1 LRRRLTAVT
10 STSWDKSGPHN
21 READVADKY
30 DVVVIGGG
38 PGGYV
43 AAIKA
48 AQLGMKVACVEAQKL
63 GGVCNNWGCIPTKA
77 MLESAKYA
85 RKVGE
90 LGAFGI
96 KVGNVELDLGAAAKR
111 AAEVAGQGA
120 KGTAYLLK
128 KNKIDHIQGWGR
140 LVGKGQVEVVPG
152 KSAGHGDE
160 PAEEGGDSRT
170 IEAKN
175 IILAT
180 GSRPKSLPMLEID
193 GDRVWSSDHA
203 VFADKAPKSIAI
215 IGAGAIGMEFAD
227 VFAAFGS
234 DVTVIEALDR
244 VLPLEDEESSKVVA
258 RAYKKRGITLME
270 GARLEKA
277 DIKKTKV
284 KLSVKTAK
292 GKTEELEVERVLVAV
307 GRAPILDDIGLEAA
321 GVQVEKGFI
330 KVDAKMRTTADG
342 IYAIGDCARPPLLAH
357 KASHEGIAAV
367 EHIAGDEH
375 AGVDYGNIPAV
386 TYCHP
391 EVASCGMTEAQA
403 KEAGH
408 EVDVGKFPFSA
419 NGRARTAGET
429 EGFVKIIRD
438 RKYGE
443 VLGAHIVGPHA
454 SELIGEFVVG
464 RHLETTAEEM
474 DRAMHPHPTLSEAIA
489 EAALASLG
497 HALHV

>member
-1 LRRRLTAVT
+1 
-10 STSWDKSGPHN
+10 
-21 READVADKY
+21 VADRY

-48 AQLGMKVACVEAQKL
+48 AQLGMKTALVEAQRL

-90 LGAFGI
+90 LGDFGI
-96 KVGNVELDLGAAAKR
+96 TVGEVKLDIGVAAKR
-111 AAEVAGQGA
+111 AEEVAGQGA

-128 KNKIDHIQGWGR
+128 KNKVDHIDGWGR
-140 LVGKGQVEVVPG
+140 LAGKGKVEVEPG
-152 KSAGHGDE
+152 VNAGHANEE
-160 PAEEGGDSRT
+160 PTSKGKKRT

-180 GSRPKSLPMLEID
+180 GSRPKSLPMLKID
-193 GDRVWSSDHA
+193 GERVWSSDQA
-203 VFADKAPKSIAI
+203 VFASKAPKSIAI
-215 IGAGAIGMEFAD
+215 VGAGAIGMEFAD
-227 VFAAFGS
+227 VFSAFGS
-234 DVTVIEALDR
+234 EVTIIEALDR
-244 VLPLEDEESSKVVA
+244 VLPLEDEESSKAVA

-270 GARLEKA
+270 GASLEKA
-277 DIKKTKV
+277 DVKKASVKLTVKTK
-284 KLSVKTAK
+284 K
-292 GKTEELEVERVLVAV
+292 GESQQVDVERVLVAV
-307 GRAPILDDIGLEAA
+307 GRAAILDDLGLEEA
-321 GVQVEKGFI
+321 GVKVEKGFI
-330 KVDAKMRTTADG
+330 KVDERLRTSVDG
-342 IYAIGDCARPPLLAH
+342 VYAIGDCAGPPLLAH

-386 TYCHP
+386 TYCQP

-408 EVDVGKFPFSA
+408 EIDVGRFPFSA

-429 EGFVKIIRD
+429 DGFVKIIRD

-443 VLGAHIVGPHA
+443 VLGAHIVGAHA
-454 SELIGEFVVG
+454 SELIGEFIVG

-497 HALHV
+497 HALHI

>member
-1 LRRRLTAVT
+1 M
-10 STSWDKSGPHN
+10 
-21 READVADKY
+21 ADRY

-48 AQLGMKVACVEAQKL
+48 AQLGMKTAVVEAQRL

-90 LGAFGI
+90 LGDFGI
-96 KVGNVELDLGAAAKR
+96 AVGDVKLDIGVAAKR
-111 AAEVAGQGA
+111 AEEVAGQGA

-128 KNKIDHIQGWGR
+128 KNKVDHIDGWGR
-140 LVGKGQVEVVPG
+140 LVGKGKIEVEPG
-152 KSAGHGDE
+152 RTAGHGDDE
-160 PAEEGGDSRT
+160 PPPKGKKRT
-170 IEAKN
+170 IETKS

-180 GSRPKSLPMLEID
+180 GSRPKSLPMLKID
-193 GDRVWSSDHA
+193 GDRVWSSDQA
-203 VFADKAPKSIAI
+203 VFASETPKSIAI
-215 IGAGAIGMEFAD
+215 VGAGAIGMEFAD
-227 VFAAFGS
+227 VFSAFGS
-234 DVTVIEALDR
+234 EVTIIEALDR
-244 VLPLEDEESSKVVA
+244 VLPLEDEESSKAVA
-258 RAYKKRGITLME
+258 RAYTKRGMTLLE
-270 GARLEKA
+270 GATLEKA
-277 DIKKTKV
+277 DVKKTKV
-284 KLSVKTAK
+284 KLTVKTKK
-292 GKTEELEVERVLVAV
+292 GESQELDVDRVLVAV
-307 GRAPILDDIGLEAA
+307 GRAAIVDELGLEQA
-321 GVQVEKGFI
+321 GIKVEKGFI
-330 KVDAKMRTTADG
+330 KVDERLRTSVDG
-342 IYAIGDCARPPLLAH
+342 VYAIGDCAGPPLLAH

-367 EHIAGDEH
+367 EHIAGDAH

-408 EVDVGKFPFSA
+408 EIDVGRFPFSA

-429 EGFVKIIRD
+429 DGFVKIIRD

-443 VLGAHIVGPHA
+443 VLGAHIVGAHA
-454 SELIGEFVVG
+454 SELIGEFIVG

-497 HALHV
+497 HALHI

>member
-1 LRRRLTAVT
+1 
-10 STSWDKSGPHN
+10 
-21 READVADKY
+21 VADKY

-48 AQLGMKVACVEAQKL
+48 GQIGMKTALIEAQKL

-90 LGAFGI
+90 LAAFGI
-96 KVGNVELDLGAAAKR
+96 TVGDVKLDIGVAAKR

-128 KNKIDHIQGWGR
+128 KNKVDHIDGWGR
-140 LVGKGQVEVVPG
+140 IAGNGKVEVVPG
-152 KSAGHGDE
+152 KSVGHGDE
-160 PAEEGGDSRT
+160 SPGKGGEKRT
-170 IEAKN
+170 IEAKH

-180 GSRPKSLPMLEID
+180 GSRPKSLPMLKID

-203 VFADKAPKSIAI
+203 VFAKEAPGSIAI
-215 IGAGAIGMEFAD
+215 VGAGAIGMEFAD
-227 VFAAFGS
+227 VFDAFGS
-234 DVTVIEALDR
+234 KVTIIEALDR
-244 VLPLEDEESSKVVA
+244 VLPIEDEESSKAVA
-258 RAYKKRGITLME
+258 RAYKKRGMTLLE
-270 GARLEKA
+270 GATLEKA
-277 DIKKTKV
+277 EVGKKQV
-284 KLSVKTAK
+284 KLVVKTAK
-292 GKTEELEVERVLVAV
+292 GKTEEITADRVLVAV
-307 GRAPILDDIGLEAA
+307 GRAAVLDDLGLEEA
-321 GVQVEKGFI
+321 GVKVEKGFI
-330 KVDAKMRTTADG
+330 RVDGKMRTSVEG
-342 IYAIGDCARPPLLAH
+342 IYAIGDCAGPPLLAH

-375 AGVDYGNIPAV
+375 AGVDYANIPGV
-386 TYCHP
+386 TYCQP

-403 KEAGH
+403 REAGH
-408 EVDVGKFPFSA
+408 DIEVGKFPFSA

-429 EGFVKIIRD
+429 DGFVKVIRD

-443 VLGAHIVGPHA
+443 ILGAHIVGPHA
-454 SELIGEFVVG
+454 SELIGEFIVG

-474 DRAMHPHPTLSEAIA
+474 DRAIHPHPTLSEAIA

-497 HALHV
+497 HALHI

>member
-1 LRRRLTAVT
+1 
-10 STSWDKSGPHN
+10 
-21 READVADKY
+21 VADRY

-43 AAIKA
+43 AAIRA

-85 RKVGE
+85 KKADELASFGVKVG
-90 LGAFGI
+90 A
-96 KVGNVELDLGAAAKR
+96 VELDIGVAAKR
-111 AAEVAGQGA
+111 AADVAGQGA
-120 KGTAYLLK
+120 KGTAYLFK
-128 KNKIDHIQGWGR
+128 KNGVEHVPGWGR
-140 LVGKGQVEVVPG
+140 IAGKGTVQVVAG
-152 KSAGHGDE
+152 KNAGHGDE
-160 PAEEGGDSRT
+160 PAEGGKERT
-170 IEAKN
+170 LETEN
-175 IILAT
+175 IIIAT
-180 GSRPKSLPMLEID
+180 GSRPKSLPMLKID

-203 VFADKAPKSIAI
+203 VYAEKAPKSIAI

-234 DVTVIEALDR
+234 EVTLIEALDR
-244 VLPLEDEESSKVVA
+244 VLPLEDEESSKALA
-258 RAYKKRGITLME
+258 RAYKKRGMTLME
-270 GARLEKA
+270 GARLEDA
-277 DIKKTKV
+277 EVMKTKV

-292 GKTEELEVERVLVAV
+292 GETEQVDVERVLVAV
-307 GRAPILDDIGLEAA
+307 GRAPILDDIGLEEA
-321 GVQVEKGFI
+321 GVKVEDGFI
-330 KVDAKMRTTADG
+330 AIDGHMRTSAAG
-342 IYAIGDCARPPLLAH
+342 IYAIGDCAGPPLLAH

-367 EHIAGDEH
+367 EAIAGDEH
-375 AGVDYGNIPAV
+375 AGVDYDNIPAV

-408 EVDVGKFPFSA
+408 DVDVGKFPFSA
-419 NGRARTAGET
+419 NGRARTAGESD
-429 EGFVKIIRD
+429 GHVKIIRD

-443 VLGAHIVGPHA
+443 VLGAHIVGAHA
-454 SELIGEFVVG
+454 SELIGEFIVG

-497 HALHV
+497 HALHI

>member
-1 LRRRLTAVT
+1 
-10 STSWDKSGPHN
+10 
-21 READVADKY
+21 VADKY

-48 AQLGMKVACVEAQKL
+48 GQLGMKVALVEAQKL

-90 LGAFGI
+90 LADFGI
-96 KVGNVELDLGAAAKR
+96 TVGEVKLDIGVAAKR
-111 AAEVAGQGA
+111 ALEVAGQGA

-128 KNKIDHIQGWGR
+128 KNKVDHIDGWGR
-140 LVGKGQVEVVPG
+140 LAGKGKVEVVPG

-160 PAEEGGDSRT
+160 GAGTDEGKGKNGKGGKDDKGGKGGKGGKGEART
-170 IEAKN
+170 LEAKH

-180 GSRPKSLPMLEID
+180 GSKPKSLPMLKID

-203 VFADKAPKSIAI
+203 VFAQEAPKTIGI

-227 VFAAFGS
+227 VFSAFGS
-234 DVTVIEALDR
+234 EVTIIEALDR
-244 VLPLEDEESSKVVA
+244 VLPIEDEESSKAVA
-258 RAYKKRGITLME
+258 RAYKKRGMKLLE
-270 GARLEKA
+270 GATVEKA
-277 DIKKTKV
+277 EVKKTKV
-284 KLSVKTAK
+284 KLSVKTKK
-292 GKTEELEVERVLVAV
+292 GEVEQLDVDRVLVAV
-307 GRAPILDDIGLEAA
+307 GRAAILDDLGLEEA
-321 GVQVEKGFI
+321 GVKVEKGFI
-330 KVDAKMRTTADG
+330 KVDAKMRTSAEG
-342 IYAIGDCARPPLLAH
+342 VYAIGDCAGPPLLAH

-367 EHIAGDEH
+367 EHMAGDEH
-375 AGVDYGNIPAV
+375 AGVDYKNIPGV
-386 TYCHP
+386 TYCQP

-403 KEAGH
+403 REAGH
-408 EVDVGKFPFSA
+408 EIDVGKFPFSA

-429 EGFVKIIRD
+429 DGFVKIIRD

-443 VLGAHIVGPHA
+443 VLGAHIVGAHA
-454 SELIGEFVVG
+454 SELIGEFIVG
-464 RHLETTAEEM
+464 RHLETTAEEL

>member
-1 LRRRLTAVT
+1 
-10 STSWDKSGPHN
+10 
-21 READVADKY
+21 VADKY

-43 AAIKA
+43 AAIRA
-48 AQLGMKVACVEAQKL
+48 AQLGMKVACVEAQKP

-90 LGAFGI
+90 LADFGI
-96 KVGNVELDLGAAAKR
+96 TVGEVKLDIGAAAKR
-111 AAEVAGQGA
+111 AADVASQGA
-120 KGTAYLLK
+120 KGTAYLFK
-128 KNKIDHIQGWGR
+128 KNKVDHIEGWGR
-140 LVGKGQVEVVPG
+140 IVGKGKVEVVPG
-152 KSAGHGDE
+152 KNAGHGDE
-160 PAEEGGDSRT
+160 APAKGGEKRT
-170 IEAKN
+170 LEAKN
-175 IILAT
+175 IIVAT
-180 GSRPKSLPMLEID
+180 GSRPKSLPMLKID

-203 VFADKAPKSIAI
+203 VFATEAPKSIAI
-215 IGAGAIGMEFAD
+215 VGAGAIGMEFAD
-227 VFAAFGS
+227 VFASFGS
-234 DVTVIEALDR
+234 EVTIIEALDR
-244 VLPLEDEESSKVVA
+244 ILPVEDEESSKAVA
-258 RAYKKRGITLME
+258 RAYKKRGMTLLE
-270 GARLEKA
+270 GAVLEKA
-277 DIKKTKV
+277 DVKKTKV
-284 KLSVKTAK
+284 KLTVKTKK
-292 GKTEELEVERVLVAV
+292 GEAQQVDVDRVLVAV
-307 GRAPILDDIGLEAA
+307 GRAPIVEDIGLEEA
-321 GVQVEKGFI
+321 GVKLEKGFVAI
-330 KVDAKMRTTADG
+330 DDKMRTSVEG
-342 IYAIGDCARPPLLAH
+342 IYAVGDCAGPPLLAH

-375 AGVDYGNIPAV
+375 AGVDYGNIPGV

-408 EVDVGKFPFSA
+408 EIDVGRFPFSA

-429 EGFVKIIRD
+429 DGFVKIIRD

-443 VLGAHIVGPHA
+443 VLGAHIVGAHA
-454 SELIGEFVVG
+454 SELIGEFIVG

-497 HALHV
+497 HALHI

>member
-1 LRRRLTAVT
+1 
-10 STSWDKSGPHN
+10 
-21 READVADKY
+21 VADRY

-43 AAIKA
+43 AAIRA
-48 AQLGMKVACVEAQKL
+48 AQLGMKVACIEAQTL

-90 LGAFGI
+90 LGPFGI
-96 KVGNVELDLGAAAKR
+96 TAGDVKLDLGAAAKR

-120 KGTAYLLK
+120 KGTAYLFK
-128 KNKIDHIQGWGR
+128 KNKVDHIRGWGR
-140 LVGKGQVEVVPG
+140 IAGKGKVQVEPG
-152 KSAGHGDE
+152 RNAGHGDE
-160 PAEEGGDSRT
+160 APAEGGEART
-170 IEAKN
+170 VEARN
-175 IILAT
+175 IIIAT
-180 GSRPKSLPMLEID
+180 GSRPKSLPMLKID

-203 VFADKAPKSIAI
+203 VYASEAPASIAI

-227 VFAAFGS
+227 VFGAFGS
-234 DVTVIEALDR
+234 QVTVIEALDR
-244 VLPLEDEESSKVVA
+244 VLPLEDEESSKTLA
-258 RAYKKRGITLME
+258 RAYSKRGMTLME
-270 GARLEKA
+270 GATLEKA
-277 DIKKTKV
+277 DVKKTKV
-284 KLSVKTAK
+284 TLTVKPKK
-292 GKTEELEVERVLVAV
+292 GDARKVEVERVLVAV
-307 GRAPILDDIGLEAA
+307 GRAAVLEDIGLEEA
-321 GVQVEKGFI
+321 GVKVEKGFI
-330 KVDAKMRTTADG
+330 AIDAKMRTGVAG
-342 IYAIGDCARPPLLAH
+342 IYAIGDCAGPPLLAH

-367 EHIAGDEH
+367 EHIHGDEH
-375 AGVDYGNIPAV
+375 AGIDYDNIPAV

-391 EVASCGMTEAQA
+391 EVASCGMTEKQA
-403 KEAGH
+403 RDAGH
-408 EVDVGKFPFSA
+408 DIDVGRFPFSA

-429 EGFVKIIRD
+429 DGFVKIIRD

-443 VLGAHIVGPHA
+443 VLGAHIVGAHA
-454 SELIGEFVVG
+454 SELIGEFIVG

>member
-1 LRRRLTAVT
+1 MA
-10 STSWDKSGPHN
+10 
-21 READVADKY
+21 EQY

-43 AAIKA
+43 AAIRA

-77 MLESAKYA
+77 MLESAKHA
-85 RKVGE
+85 KKVSE
-90 LGAFGI
+90 LGDFGI
-96 KVGNVELDLGAAAKR
+96 TVGDVKLDIGVAAKR

-120 KGTAYLLK
+120 KGTAYLFK
-128 KNKIDHIQGWGR
+128 KNGVEHIAGWGR
-140 LVGKGQVEVVPG
+140 IVGKGQVEVEPG
-152 KSAGHGDE
+152 KNAGHGDE
-160 PAEEGGDSRT
+160 APESKGEKRT
-170 IEAKN
+170 LQAKN
-175 IILAT
+175 IIVAT
-180 GSRPKSLPMLEID
+180 GSRPKSLPMLKID

-203 VFADKAPKSIAI
+203 VYAPEVPKSIGI

-227 VFAAFGS
+227 VFASFGS
-234 DVTVIEALDR
+234 EVTIIEALDR
-244 VLPLEDEESSKVVA
+244 ILPLEDEESSKAVA

-277 DIKKTKV
+277 EVLKTKV
-284 KLSVKTAK
+284 KLFVQTKK
-292 GKTEELEVERVLVAV
+292 GETQQVDVERVLVAV
-307 GRAPILDDIGLEAA
+307 GRAPITDDIGLDKV
-321 GVQVEKGFI
+321 GVKLENGFI
-330 KVDAKMRTTADG
+330 KIDAKMRTNVDG
-342 IYAIGDCARPPLLAH
+342 IYAIGDCAGPPLLAH

-367 EHIAGDEH
+367 EGMAGDEH

-408 EVDVGKFPFSA
+408 EIDVGKFPFSA

-429 EGFVKIIRD
+429 DGFVKIIRD

-454 SELIGEFVVG
+454 SELIGELIVG

-489 EAALASLG
+489 EAALSSLG
-497 HALHV
+497 HALHI

>member
-1 LRRRLTAVT
+1 MAEQY
-10 STSWDKSGPHN
+10 N
-21 READVADKY
+21 
-30 DVVVIGGG
+30 VVVIGGG

-43 AAIKA
+43 AAIRA

-77 MLESAKYA
+77 MLESARYA
-85 RKVGE
+85 KKVGE
-90 LGAFGI
+90 LGDFGI
-96 KVGNVELDLGAAAKR
+96 TVGDVKLDIGVAATR

-120 KGTAYLLK
+120 KGTAYLFK
-128 KNKIDHIQGWGR
+128 KNGVEHIAGWGR
-140 LVGKGQVEVVPG
+140 IVGRGQVEVSPG
-152 KSAGHGDE
+152 KNAGHGDE
-160 PAEEGGDSRT
+160 APESKGEKKT
-170 IEAKN
+170 LQAKN
-175 IILAT
+175 IIVAT
-180 GSRPKSLPMLEID
+180 GSRPKSLPMLKID

-203 VFADKAPKSIAI
+203 VYAPEAPRSIGI

-227 VFAAFGS
+227 VFASFGS
-234 DVTVIEALDR
+234 DVTIIEALDR
-244 VLPLEDEESSKVVA
+244 ILPLEDEESSKAVA
-258 RAYKKRGITLME
+258 RAYRKRGITLME

-277 DIKKTKV
+277 EVMKTKV
-284 KLSVKTAK
+284 KLSVKTKK
-292 GKTEELEVERVLVAV
+292 GETEQVDVERVLVAV
-307 GRAPILDDIGLEAA
+307 GRAPITDDIGLEKA
-321 GVQVEKGFI
+321 GVELENGFVRI
-330 KVDAKMRTTADG
+330 DSKMRTNVEG
-342 IYAIGDCARPPLLAH
+342 IYAIGDCAGPPLLAH

-367 EHIAGDEH
+367 EGMAGDEH

-408 EVDVGKFPFSA
+408 EIDVGRFPFSA

-429 EGFVKIIRD
+429 DGFVKIIRD

-454 SELIGEFVVG
+454 SELIGELIVG

-497 HALHV
+497 HALHI